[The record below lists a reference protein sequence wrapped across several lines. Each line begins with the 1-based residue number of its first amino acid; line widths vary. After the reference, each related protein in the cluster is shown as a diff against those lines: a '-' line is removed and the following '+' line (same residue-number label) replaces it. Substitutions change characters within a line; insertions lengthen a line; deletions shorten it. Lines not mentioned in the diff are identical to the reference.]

1 MEHFKDLLTALALL
15 KQEKVKISQHIN
27 NINNLIGKEANKL
40 LKEIPDVDSGYYF
53 EKIEDDLI
61 LYQKQVYEGR
71 DWYNQDIYNIEEFY
85 LPVELLYDIKF
96 KDDYI
101 KGLED
106 KKLLKQQEKE
116 KRKLDRLKEKE
127 IEEREKYLELKS
139 KFEGENQ

>member
-15 KQEKVKISQHIN
+15 KDEKVKVSQHIS
-27 NINNLIGKEANKL
+27 NINDIIGKEANKL
-40 LKEIPDVDSGYYF
+40 LEDIPDVDSGYYF

-71 DWYNQDIYNIEEFY
+71 DWYNKDIYDIEEFY
-85 LPVELLYDIKF
+85 LPVELLYDAKF

-106 KKLLKQQEKE
+106 KKMLKQQEE
-116 KRKLDRLKEKE
+116 SQREADRVKEKE
-127 IEEREKYLELKS
+127 LEEREKYLELKA
-139 KFEGENQ
+139 KYEGENK